1 MNPAALAASAVDC
14 GVAGR
19 GAERWVAASAY
30 LVVLGRTLRKGFG
43 VVGLGMPEMESV
55 AATEAV
61 SLMIS

>member
-1 MNPAALAASAVDC
+1 MVLQVE
-14 GVAGR
+14 
-19 GAERWVAASAY
+19 GAERWVVASTY

-61 SLMIS
+61 PLMIS